1 MAKTI
6 DLTPTW
12 ESLVPVLVHILQ
24 HSESDT
30 AKRDITAEIKSMA
43 KAADMWNAHCN
54 VHGPRLRRS

>member
-12 ESLVPVLVHILQ
+12 ESLVPVMVHILQ

-43 KAADMWNAHCN
+43 KAADMWNAHCKAAK
-54 VHGPRLRRS
+54 